1 MGQMSLDPAAASELD
16 VRYIQHP
23 WVSLLHIVPGV
34 LFLTLAPLQFVA
46 RNWFGID
53 GITWDCLWESGTTGT
68 KNSHDYLGLWEL
80 DGIRMGF
87 VGIQARNNPGIIPC
101 SGTIPLGMGLGFPS
115 RDTPTTATTGPETH
129 RLPRRRPL
137 GAIPSV
143 PFCRS
148 RPIPRGPLQPPT

>member
-46 RNWFGID
+46 RNWLGID

-68 KNSHDYLGLWEL
+68 KNSHD
-80 DGIRMGF
+80 
-87 VGIQARNNPGIIPC
+87 
-101 SGTIPLGMGLGFPS
+101 
-115 RDTPTTATTGPETH
+115 
-129 RLPRRRPL
+129 
-137 GAIPSV
+137 
-143 PFCRS
+143 
-148 RPIPRGPLQPPT
+148 